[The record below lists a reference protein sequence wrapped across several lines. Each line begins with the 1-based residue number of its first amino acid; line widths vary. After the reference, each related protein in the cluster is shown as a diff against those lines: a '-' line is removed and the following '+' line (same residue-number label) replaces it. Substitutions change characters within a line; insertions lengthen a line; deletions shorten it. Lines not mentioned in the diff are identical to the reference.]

1 MASIVWLREVVVD
14 SGELLLR
21 VLRLDDGGVR
31 LELLVR
37 VRIVMHA
44 PRKIL
49 GAKVARVE
57 LLIVF
62 FFVKG

>member
-1 MASIVWLREVVVD
+1 MVD